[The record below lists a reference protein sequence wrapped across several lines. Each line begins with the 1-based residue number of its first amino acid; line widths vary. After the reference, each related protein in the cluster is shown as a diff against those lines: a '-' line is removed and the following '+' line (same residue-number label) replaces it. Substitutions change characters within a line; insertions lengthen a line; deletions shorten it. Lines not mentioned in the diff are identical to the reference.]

1 MGSTLILTDS
11 KNHFSRLSRGSWN
24 LGDKEPSFPEFVRF
38 LIRKDDNDYDEHWQ
52 PISVRCRMCQLSYSH
67 IIKYESL
74 ASDWDNF
81 VEDIQA
87 PEDLQLPWENKGVGG
102 GSLKQYFRQLTTE
115 EEKDLFEKF
124 ESDFKMFGYSRE
136 DEF

>member
-1 MGSTLILTDS
+1 
-11 KNHFSRLSRGSWN
+11 
-24 LGDKEPSFPEFVRF
+24 
-38 LIRKDDNDYDEHWQ
+38 
-52 PISVRCRMCQLSYSH
+52 MCQLPYSH

-81 VEDIQA
+81 VSDIQA
-87 PEDLQLPWENKGVGG
+87 PKDLQLPWENKGVGG